1 MEAVTCGRYAP
12 RLLPVDGCWSSCF
25 QETPERTQGAY
36 NPECRR
42 NVSETCASRALE
54 KTDAGQVSSNR
65 PLKERMEKKP
75 DVNTERLRYVC
86 IVTSQRP
93 QMRDELQPRDPSP
106 QAWSLK
112 TFFTCPVPKVL
123 CEEHVSWGWSFLQNT
138 SHNKADMQRSMA
150 ADLMDH

>member
-1 MEAVTCGRYAP
+1 MEAVKCRRYAP
-12 RLLPVDGCWSSCF
+12 RLVPVDGCWSSCF
-25 QETPERTQGAY
+25 QETPERTHGAY

-42 NVSETCASRALE
+42 SVSETCASR
-54 KTDAGQVSSNR
+54 T
-65 PLKERMEKKP
+65 LKKCWAKFFQQTPQRTHGEKP

-93 QMRDELQPRDPSP
+93 QLLDELQPRYPSP

-138 SHNKADMQRSMA
+138 SHNKDDMQRSMA